1 MKFRMLSLVA
11 AIMFIFSVSVAAK
24 TEVSSSGGIG
34 NVFVGAEKPEN
45 QTEILAV
52 NPGDTITIAVSGAT
66 DKITLISYKGST
78 ASADSIQYINQYTQD
93 PGTISY
99 KIRKIDNAQNGL
111 YLLMINDGTNV
122 SSFYYKVGRPVLT
135 HGEDE
140 GVTYYKRVDFGEGN
154 TMPSDKTYINTTS
167 IAYLASFTPAGGTI
181 SSYGFNI
188 RKNEN
193 SENNNIIFGESDIS
207 GEAVFEFGITIYN
220 IKPDK
225 TYTLEEIINGLSVEP
240 YVNYID

>member
-11 AIMFIFSVSVAAK
+11 AIMFIFSVSVAAD
-24 TEVSSSGGIG
+24 TEVSSTDGIG

-52 NPGDTITIAVSGAT
+52 NPGDSVTIAISGAT
-66 DKITLISYKGST
+66 DKITLMSYKGST
-78 ASADSIQYINQYTQD
+78 ASADSIQYINQYPQETE
-93 PGTISY
+93 TITY
-99 KIRKIDNAQNGL
+99 KIREIDNTQNGL

-140 GVTYYKRVDFGEGN
+140 GVTYYKRVDFGEGK
-154 TMPSDKTYINTTS
+154 TIPSNKAYIDTTS
-167 IAYLASFTPAGGTI
+167 IAYLASFTPAGGTV

-188 RKNEN
+188 RKNED
-193 SENNNIIFGESDIS
+193 SENNNIILGESDIS
-207 GEAVFEFGITIYN
+207 GEAVFQFGITIYN

-225 TYTLEEIINGLSVEP
+225 TYTLEEIIKGLCVEP